1 MSRRRRYRPVRGTG
15 SRIAYLGDRLLVG
28 ALDLPGRALTAW
40 RPAPPPLVPAEVRE
54 VLVLRLD
61 RMGDVLMTLPAL
73 ADLRAALPTARIRLA
88 VGAWSTEVARS
99 APVDELLVW
108 SAPWVGRR
116 DEGALSYGEL
126 FARARALRG
135 EGLDLALE
143 LSADPRAIL
152 LSHLSGARRRA
163 GYANAGLGFLLTD
176 VLPLDETVSWTE
188 ESRRAVA
195 RVTGVATPPA
205 RPDPRTE
212 ADRAFARE
220 LLRTL
225 GLEGRRPLVGLH
237 PSGGRLVK
245 QWPLDRWAQVIA
257 PLQRELGA
265 TVLVTGSA
273 ADSALAAQ
281 VAALLPEAPIDL
293 TGRLGVR
300 ETMAV
305 VGELDLFLSPDT
317 GPMHMACAV
326 DTPSVSV
333 FGPSDPARFFSA
345 QGGPSVRHVVA
356 AAGLWCQPCNL
367 VRKPPAECC
376 GPEGPDCLRAVEV
389 GPVLVAARRILEG
402 RS

>member
-28 ALDLPGRALTAW
+28 ALDLPGRALAAGRTV
-40 RPAPPPLVPAEVRE
+40 PPPLRPEEVRE

-61 RMGDVLMTLPAL
+61 RLGDVLMTLPAL
-73 ADLRAALPTARIRLA
+73 ADLRAALPRARIRLA
-88 VGAWSTEVARS
+88 VGAWSAEVAKS

-116 DEGALSYGEL
+116 DEGALPYGEL
-126 FARARALRG
+126 FARARGLRAAR
-135 EGLDLALE
+135 LDLALE
-143 LSADPRAIL
+143 LSADPRAVFL
-152 LSHLSGARRRA
+152 GWLSGARRRA
-163 GYANAGLGFLLTD
+163 GYANAGLGSLLTD

-195 RVTGVATPPA
+195 AVTGVPTPAA
-205 RPDPRTE
+205 RPDPRTDE
-212 ADRAFARE
+212 DRAFARR
-220 LLRTL
+220 LLQTL

-245 QWPLDRWAQVIA
+245 QWALDRWARVVA
-257 PLQRELGA
+257 PLQSEMGA

-273 ADSALAAQ
+273 ADAPLAAR
-281 VAALLPEAPIDL
+281 VAALLPTPIVDL

-305 VGELDLFLSPDT
+305 IGELDLFLSPDT

-345 QGGPSVRHVVA
+345 AGGPSPRHVVA
-356 AAGLWCQPCNL
+356 AASLWCQPCNL

-376 GPEGPDCLRAVEV
+376 GPDGPECLRAVEV
-389 GPVLVAARRILEG
+389 EPVLDAARRILEG
-402 RS
+402 RT